1 MNEIEISEKLSALHD
16 GELKSSEIDELIDLI
31 NKDTKLQKK
40 LSFYSVMGMA
50 ANYESNKIVK
60 VKPKKI
66 NNIFSNL
73 WISNAMTAA
82 ASVLLTLIFI
92 NGNDFSRMNA
102 DSESFDQIASAI
114 NSKEAR
120 DIAEQSDEYLT
131 DHIMRVI
138 NDPSFMMS
146 NSNKNIDLRNVGYK
160 IDSIQGLGYSK
171 GNENFQLRLEKKNFR
186 INNVK
191 YWKHGNKMIY
201 LVPMKD
207 GRTLTLYG
215 NISLSS
221 AMAVA
226 KSLSK

>member
-16 GELKSSEIDELIDLI
+16 GELQSSEIDELIDLI

-50 ANYESNKIVK
+50 ANYESNKVVK

-92 NGNDFSRMNA
+92 NGNDFSRMYA

>member
-138 NDPSFMMS
+138 NDPSFMIS
-146 NSNKNIDLRNVGYK
+146 NYNKNIDLRNVGYK
-160 IDSIQGLGYSK
+160 ADSIQGLGYSK

>member
-16 GELKSSEIDELIDLI
+16 GELQSSEIDELIDLI

-50 ANYESNKIVK
+50 ANYESNKVVK

>member
-16 GELKSSEIDELIDLI
+16 GELQSSEIDELIDLI

-50 ANYESNKIVK
+50 ANYESNKVAK

-92 NGNDFSRMNA
+92 NGKDFSRMNA

-120 DIAEQSDEYLT
+120 DIAEQSDEHLT

>member
-1 MNEIEISEKLSALHD
+1 MNDIEISEKLSALHD
-16 GELKSSEIDELIDLI
+16 GELQSSEIDELIDLI

-92 NGNDFSRMNA
+92 NGNDFSRMDA

>member
-1 MNEIEISEKLSALHD
+1 MI
-16 GELKSSEIDELIDLI
+16 
-31 NKDTKLQKK
+31 
-40 LSFYSVMGMA
+40 
-50 ANYESNKIVK
+50 
-60 VKPKKI
+60 
-66 NNIFSNL
+66 
-73 WISNAMTAA
+73 
-82 ASVLLTLIFI
+82 
-92 NGNDFSRMNA
+92 
-102 DSESFDQIASAI
+102 
-114 NSKEAR
+114 
-120 DIAEQSDEYLT
+120 
-131 DHIMRVI
+131 
-138 NDPSFMMS
+138 S

-160 IDSIQGLGYSK
+160 IDSNQGSGYSK